1 MESIL
6 AGLSLVTQSQ
16 NLLFLLLGLIG
27 GFVVGV
33 LPGFSGAN
41 AAALVLPFSIGLA
54 PESALI
60 LMASI
65 YAGASFAGAIPAILM
80 NVPGT
85 AGAAATALDGYPM
98 ARAGLADRAIG
109 IARMSSTLGGVLG
122 MIIVISVIGPLG
134 KLALSF
140 GAREMFIVA
149 IFGLMIIAAVVG
161 DDVRKGLISAL
172 IGLLVAAMSASPLTG
187 EPRLTFG
194 FLGLYEGVPFVPAI
208 IGLFAFTQLFLL
220 AGQKSLLSDSAQLAA
235 LTRQGSLRA
244 TAIEVMKGIRETLT
258 HWRTVIRSGLIGVG
272 LGVIP
277 GVGTAVANFVSYG
290 EAKRKSPRS
299 RNFGK
304 GEPEGIVASEATDNA
319 VVGGTMVPTLTLGVP
334 GSGTAAVM
342 LGALYLHGIQP
353 GPRVLETHAPE
364 AYSVLISMLF
374 ASILILPI
382 GILLATP
389 LTAITKIKPQILVPI
404 VLVLSSVGAFAVRSS
419 LFDVGLAVV
428 FGLVGLFL
436 RLNGYPIVPL
446 VLGLILGPIAET
458 NFLRALSLGHGRFFY
473 FFESVTANVLWGLL
487 LVTILLRVRTFI
499 RRRRL
504 D

>member
-1 MESIL
+1 
-6 AGLSLVTQSQ
+6 
-16 NLLFLLLGLIG
+16 
-27 GFVVGV
+27 
-33 LPGFSGAN
+33 
-41 AAALVLPFSIGLA
+41 
-54 PESALI
+54 
-60 LMASI
+60 
-65 YAGASFAGAIPAILM
+65 
-80 NVPGT
+80 
-85 AGAAATALDGYPM
+85 
-98 ARAGLADRAIG
+98 
-109 IARMSSTLGGVLG
+109 
-122 MIIVISVIGPLG
+122 
-134 KLALSF
+134 
-140 GAREMFIVA
+140 
-149 IFGLMIIAAVVG
+149 
-161 DDVRKGLISAL
+161 
-172 IGLLVAAMSASPLTG
+172 
-187 EPRLTFG
+187 
-194 FLGLYEGVPFVPAI
+194 
-208 IGLFAFTQLFLL
+208 
-220 AGQKSLLSDSAQLAA
+220 
-235 LTRQGSLRA
+235 
-244 TAIEVMKGIRETLT
+244 
-258 HWRTVIRSGLIGVG
+258 
-272 LGVIP
+272 
-277 GVGTAVANFVSYG
+277 
-290 EAKRKSPRS
+290 
-299 RNFGK
+299 
-304 GEPEGIVASEATDNA
+304 
-319 VVGGTMVPTLTLGVP
+319 MVPTLTLGVP